1 MRIHRP
7 HSPDRPASIGE
18 ALRLQAAL
26 RPGRRAFVFLADGE
40 EESERL
46 TYRALDR
53 RARAVA
59 ALLQRHGA
67 TGERVLLLFPPGLDF
82 VAAFFGCLYAGAV
95 AVPAHPPHERS
106 LPRLRA
112 IACDSRP
119 RCVLAAVDDRLR
131 RTAAGVPELEGVRWL
146 TMDRERDGEDW
157 RDPGMG
163 EGDLA
168 FLQYTS
174 GSTGDPKGVM
184 VTHGNLLANARAI
197 AQAVSLSERDVLLS
211 WLPLYHDMGLIGIV
225 IQTVLL
231 GARCVLMSPTAF
243 LQRPMRWPRA
253 VARWG
258 ATLSGGPDFAWDLCA
273 RKTTPEERAA
283 LDLRRWRVAFDGAEP
298 VRAETLERFAQAFA
312 PAGFR
317 AAALCPCYGLAEATL
332 LVSVSPP
339 GTLPAKARRLAGSG
353 AVAPGTEVAIVH
365 PRTRRRLEP
374 GREGEI
380 WVAGPQVAAGY
391 WSRPRETART
401 FRARPAG
408 EEHGAW
414 LRTGDLGFLSG
425 SELFVTGRIKDLIVL
440 RGRNLHPQDVER
452 TAEASHPA
460 FAPGGAAAFSLEAG
474 GRERLAVALEVG
486 RRFRMEEAGEAVAAL
501 RQAVA
506 EEHEAEVYGVALLRP
521 GTLPRTSSGKVR
533 RGACRD
539 GFAARTLAAVAWD
552 ERPDGETAIRR
563 ALGRLP
569 PGADESRPLAALGLD
584 SLAAVELQHALMT
597 GFGIVLSLPELLES
611 SLAQIAER
619 VEAGRAESPAPVA
632 APRPVPSELP
642 LSQSQRALWFLHRL
656 DPEGTAYHLSFA
668 AWLRSGL
675 DAGRLGAALATLA
688 ERHSILRTVY
698 EERGGEPVARVLPA
712 APEVFEVID
721 ARELPDRGGEELRE
735 RVAVEAARPFDL
747 AAGPVLRVRL
757 LLGPA
762 GRRALVVAA
771 HHIALDFWAMEVLID
786 ELARLAEAPDAIL
799 PPAGSW
805 AAHAAAERER
815 LAGPEG
821 ERMWDF
827 WRGRLGG
834 RELPQLALPADRP
847 RPSVAR
853 FRGAG
858 VPLAIAPEVLAG
870 LKALARE
877 AGATLFTVLLAGF
890 QALLGRLSGQDEVLV
905 GSPAACRGRPE
916 LAGLVANLVN
926 TLVLRGGPD
935 GALTVRQ
942 LLARAWD
949 ELRGALAHQD
959 FPFPLLV
966 ERLQPRRDPARPPV
980 YQALLA
986 LEWPH
991 RLGGAAIAPLV
1002 LGSAGEPLRLGP
1014 VVLEPMPLE
1023 VPGAQLDVALYAIE
1037 HEGGLLASLR
1047 YDADLFDVA
1056 TAARWAGCFATLLA
1070 GMAARPEERAAE
1082 LPLLSEAEI
1091 RQLRGEREPLPSA
1104 WMSVHERFAAQAAL
1118 APDAPALFWR
1128 GEIVSYGELAARA
1141 GDVAARLAHRAIGP
1155 EDRIG
1160 ILLPRTPELV
1170 AAILGVLR
1178 CGAAYLPLDPAY
1190 PRERIAW
1197 MVEDA
1202 GAAAV
1207 IGRDEL
1213 ATAAVSPAVATG
1225 PGRLFAVIYTSG
1237 STGRPKGVGIEERSV
1252 AALLDWARSAF
1263 QDGEIAGVL
1272 AATSV
1277 CFDLSLFELFVPL
1290 TRGGAVVLAE
1300 NALELPRLPARERV
1314 TLVNTVPSAAA
1325 ELVRTDA
1332 LPVSV
1337 RTVNLAGE
1345 PLPGTLARA
1354 LATFAGVGR
1363 RVLNLYGPTETTVY
1377 STWAETGMGEGEPP
1391 IGRPLPGERALL
1403 LDRRMQP
1410 VPQGVPGELHLGGA
1424 GLARGYLGRPEQTA
1438 ERFLPDPWGPPG
1450 ARLYRTG
1457 DLARLLPSGELAFL
1471 GRLDHQ
1477 VKIRGFRVEPGEVE
1491 AALAGHPSVVEAAVA
1506 ARPEPGGGRR
1516 LVAWVVPAG
1525 EATGLTVRLR
1535 RDLEERLPAFLVP
1548 ALFVVLPALPRTPN
1562 GKIDRKALRDPGE
1575 EPGREAAPRTPAENL
1590 LAGVWTELLGRP
1602 AGPDDDFFAL
1612 GGHSLLAVRL
1622 ASRIREVFGVDLPIP
1637 ELFRRPTLAG
1647 LAAHLEQLARLVGD
1661 AEAPPFPALRAV
1673 PRNGPVPLSFAQQRL
1688 WFLDR
1693 LEPASPRYNVPAA
1706 IHLDGPLD
1714 PAALERALRALVD
1727 RHEALRTRFTEGTGG
1742 PVQEIDPEPDL
1753 PLPWI
1758 DLAGLPREQRNAEAR
1773 LLGAAEARRPFDL
1786 ARGPLLRAR
1795 LLRRGAEEHTLLLVC
1810 HHIAVDGWSL
1820 ALLLRELAALLRGE
1834 PLPPP
1839 PLQMADFALWQRAW
1853 MEGGTLASGL
1863 AAGRMRLAGIP
1874 DLALATDRPRPPVP
1888 SSRGGRRPLAVAA
1901 PLAAALEALG
1911 RRLGATPF
1919 MVLLAAFEAVLGRW
1933 SGQEVFAVGAPVAGR
1948 DRVETAGV
1956 VGLFVNTVVL
1966 RADLAGEPAFAAL
1979 VARVREDALA
1989 AYAHQD
1995 LPFDKLVDALA
2006 PARDLS
2012 HAPLFQAMLSLMD
2025 VPLPALDLPG
2035 LAARAEEVEAGVAK
2049 LDLTLELAP
2058 ADGGL
2063 AGSVEY
2069 SADLFDP
2076 TTAQRLA
2083 GHFLTLLA
2091 GALTEPDL
2099 PWRRLPLL
2107 GEEERHQLL
2116 HEWRTGADGVLDRLA
2131 EWDPDAPALLGEEEI
2146 SRGELAR
2153 RAGRLARRLLARGVG
2168 PEVVVGIRIGR
2179 SAEQAVA
2186 VLAVLQSGGALLPLD
2201 PAHPPERLAGMLADA
2216 GARLL
2221 LVRAADPP
2229 PPRGWTGETLAV
2241 EGGSEE
2247 TGRLPALHPEPEP
2260 EPEQAAYV
2268 VYTSGSTGRPKG
2280 VVVPR
2285 RALAALCR
2293 GVGERYGL
2301 VPGDRVLGFTS
2312 PAFDVALEEML
2323 GAWAAGAAVVPAPP
2337 EAVAT
2342 LDGFVGFVG
2351 FLARW
2356 RVTVVNLP
2364 ASFWHAWVSALAEAP
2379 PPASLRLVVAG
2390 SERLAAGKV
2399 AAWRRGTGVRLLN
2412 AYGATEAASSP
2423 LVHEPREGE
2432 DPVRV
2437 GRPLA
2442 GAEAVVLDRAGEP
2455 VPLGAPGEVAIGGP
2469 WLARGYLGNP
2479 EATAGRFVPNVWGGP
2494 GERLY
2499 RTGDLGRWR
2508 ADGTLELLGR
2518 IDHQIKVRGVRI
2530 EPGEVEAALEAHPQ
2544 VARAAAAAREGTAG
2558 LRLAAWVVPRPGPAP
2573 EPGAL
2578 REFLAARLPE
2588 AMLPAVWTFLAALP
2602 LTPTGKVDR
2611 NALPEPAPEERAP
2624 AEPRTAVEAGL
2635 AEVWQQVLG
2644 VGAVGVHDDFF
2655 ALGGDSILTLQIVAG
2670 ARARGLAVT
2679 PRQIFERRTV
2689 AALAS
2694 VAERVEAAL
2703 EETDQEEE
2711 REPVPLTPIQRWFF
2725 SLDQPAPHHF
2735 NQALLLAPREPLA
2748 AGVLARGVAAL
2759 VERHDALRLRF
2770 EPGGMQ
2776 RAVREERD
2784 LLACV
2789 DLAAL
2794 PAPLQEAALGA
2805 AVALA
2810 QTGFDLAAGP
2820 LFRAVL
2826 LRTGTGDRLLLAA
2839 HHLAVD
2845 GVSWRI
2851 LLEDLG
2857 QAVRQAP
2864 LGEILLPPRTLPF
2877 SRWARR
2883 LGEHARSEEVR
2894 ADLPRW
2900 LAMAP
2905 GAPVPLPGGLAGE
2918 PGREGEAETVS
2929 VELPWERGLSALRLD
2944 AALLAALARAAGGRL
2959 WVDVETHGRESDLP
2973 GADLSRTV
2981 GWFTAIFPLYIELP
2995 AAGMARAVEERL
3007 RSVPGHGLTWGLL
3020 RHGEA
3025 EQALAALPRPE
3036 VSFNDLGR
3044 FDGSGPLEVAP
3055 EPAGPQRSPVAR
3067 RTHRLE
3073 VSALEIGGR
3082 LRIDL
3087 TGNRGDRPTL
3097 ERLAADLAAELAAL
3111 AADSP
3116 LADPGVEDVYPATP
3130 IQQGIL
3136 FHDRAAPGSG
3146 VYVEQLTWTF
3156 AGGLDR
3162 NALRRAWSLA
3172 AERHAVLRT
3181 AFPAGEEPLQ
3191 VVRRDAEP
3199 DWQEE
3204 DWSGLA
3210 PPEQQERL
3218 AAHLA
3223 ADRRRGFD
3231 PSRAPLQRLAL
3242 YRLES
3247 DRWQFVWSHHH
3258 LLLDGWSMALV
3269 LEEVLGAYEAFCRGE
3284 EPGLPTRRPF
3294 RDYAEWIA
3302 GRDPEAER
3310 AFWQGLLAG
3319 FAEPTPLG
3327 EAKGEEEGRGEMR
3340 LSLPTAESRAL
3351 LALGRRRGWTPA
3363 TLVHGAWA
3371 ILLGAWGGAG
3381 DVLFG
3386 SVVSGRTA
3394 TVAGADG
3401 IVGLLAN
3408 TLPVRIH
3415 LPEGMILGAWLDR
3428 LQALLLEIRQREA
3441 SPLPAVRGWSP
3452 VPRHRP
3458 LFESLVAFENYPL
3471 GEPLRRWH
3479 SGSRIEDVRAVDST
3493 HYPLTLLAAL
3503 DPDLALTLLFER
3515 ARFGGAAVERLAAG
3529 LQAVLAAMAVGEDRP
3544 LASLSPFPAAQV
3556 AARAAHTARRQG
3568 PPADPSLERD
3578 LAAVWQEVLGVPAMT
3593 LEMTR
3598 EDSFFELGGH
3608 SLLAGRLLARVQA
3621 AFGIEISLSAF
3632 LDDPTLGGMA
3642 AAIAAGLLAQAD
3654 EPDLDALIDRLA
3666 DMDEEE
3672 AERLLGEVRT

>member
-1 MRIHRP
+1 MRIQHP
-7 HSPDRPASIGE
+7 LLPGCPASIGE

-40 EESERL
+40 EESDRL

-95 AVPAHPPHERS
+95 AVPAQPPHERS
-106 LPRLRA
+106 LSRLRA
-112 IACDSRP
+112 IVRDSGP
-119 RCVLAAVDDRLR
+119 RCVLAAADDRLR

-146 TMDRERDGEDW
+146 TVDGARSGEASW

-174 GSTGDPKGVM
+174 GSTADPKGVM
-184 VTHGNLLANARAI
+184 VTHGNLLANARSI
-197 AQAVSLSERDVLLS
+197 AQAVGLSERDVLLS

-231 GARCVLMSPTAF
+231 GARCVLMSPAAF

-253 VARWG
+253 VARYG

-273 RKTTPEERAA
+273 RKTTPEERAG
-283 LDLRRWRVAFDGAEP
+283 LDLRRWRVAFNGAEP
-298 VRAETLERFAQAFA
+298 VRAETLDRFAQAFA

-332 LVSVSPP
+332 LVSVASPGEAP
-339 GTLPAKARRLAGSG
+339 SVREKLAGSG

-365 PRTRRRLEP
+365 PRTRRRVEP
-374 GREGEI
+374 GRVGEI

-391 WSRPRETART
+391 WGRPRETART
-401 FRARPAG
+401 FRARLTG
-408 EEHGAW
+408 EARGGW
-414 LRTGDLGFLSG
+414 LRTGDLGFLVG
-425 SELFVTGRIKDLIVL
+425 DELFVTGRIKDLIVL
-440 RGRNLHPQDVER
+440 RGRNLYPQDVER

-460 FAPGGAAAFSLEAG
+460 FAPGGAAAFAVEVE

-486 RRFRMEEAGEAVAAL
+486 RRFRMEEAGDAVAAL
-501 RQAVA
+501 RKAVA
-506 EEHEAEVYGVALLRP
+506 EEHEAEVHGVALLRP

-533 RGACRD
+533 RRACRD
-539 GFAARTLAAVAWD
+539 AFLARTLAAVVWD
-552 ERPDGETAIRR
+552 VQAGSQALAR

-569 PGADESRPLAALGLD
+569 SGADESLPLAALGLD

-597 GFGIVLSLPELLES
+597 GFGIALSLPELLEA

-619 VEAGRAESPAPVA
+619 IEAGRAEPPAPVA
-632 APRPVPSELP
+632 APQPVFSELP

-656 DPEGTAYHLSFA
+656 DPEGTAYHLAFA

-698 EERGGEPVARVLPA
+698 EERGGEPVARVLPD
-712 APEVFEVID
+712 APGVFEVID

-735 RVAVEAARPFDL
+735 RGAAEVARPFDL

-757 LLGPA
+757 VLGPA

-771 HHIALDFWAMEVLID
+771 HHIALDFWALEVLID

-805 AAHAAAERER
+805 AAHVAAERER

-821 ERMWDF
+821 ERLWAF
-827 WRGRLGG
+827 WQGRLEG

-853 FRGAG
+853 FRGAA
-858 VPLAIAPEVLAG
+858 VPVAIAPEVMAG

-877 AGATLFTVLLAGF
+877 SGATLFTVLLAGF
-890 QALLGRLSGQDEVLV
+890 QVLLGRLSGQDEVLV

-935 GALTVRQ
+935 GSATVRQ

-980 YQALLA
+980 FQALLA

-1002 LGSAGEPLRLGP
+1002 LGSAGEPLHLGP
-1014 VVLEPMPLE
+1014 VVLEPMALE
-1023 VPGAQLDVALYAIE
+1023 IPGAQLDVALYAIE
-1037 HEGGLLASLR
+1037 HEGGLLGSLR

-1070 GMAARPEERAAE
+1070 GMAARPEDRPAE
-1082 LPLLSEAEI
+1082 LPLLSEVEI
-1091 RQLRGEREPLPSA
+1091 RQLQGEPELLPSA

-1118 APDAPALFWR
+1118 APGAPALYWHE
-1128 GEIVSYGELAARA
+1128 EIMSYGDLAARA
-1141 GDVAARLAHRAIGP
+1141 GEVAARLAHRGIGP
-1155 EDRIG
+1155 EDRVG

-1178 CGAAYLPLDPAY
+1178 CGAAYLSLDPSY

-1202 GAAAV
+1202 GVAAV

-1213 ATAAVSPAVATG
+1213 AAAAVPLPVSTG

-1237 STGRPKGVGIEERSV
+1237 STGLPKGVGIEERSV
-1252 AALLDWARSAF
+1252 ASLLDWARSAF
-1263 QDGEIAGVL
+1263 SDAETAGVL

-1332 LPVSV
+1332 LPASV

-1345 PLPGTLARA
+1345 PLPGALARA
-1354 LATFAGVGR
+1354 LAGAGR

-1377 STWAETGMGEGEPP
+1377 STWAEAGTGEGEPP

-1457 DLARLLPSGELAFL
+1457 DLARLLPDGGLAFL

-1491 AALAGHPSVVEAAVA
+1491 AVLAGHPAVAEAAVA

-1525 EATGLTVRLR
+1525 EATGLTARLR

-1562 GKIDRKALRDPGE
+1562 GKIDRKALPDPGE
-1575 EPGREAAPRTPAENL
+1575 APGRDAAPRTPAERL
-1590 LAGVWTELLGRP
+1590 LAGIWTELLGRP

-1612 GGHSLLAVRL
+1612 GGHSLLGVRL

-1647 LAAHLEQLARLVGD
+1647 LAAHLEQLARLR
-1661 AEAPPFPALRAV
+1661 ASEEEPFPALRAL

-1693 LEPASPRYNVPAA
+1693 LESESPRYNVPAA

-1714 PAALERALRALVD
+1714 PAALERALHSLVR
-1727 RHEALRTRFTEGTGG
+1727 RHEALRTRFAEGAGG
-1742 PVQEIDPEPDL
+1742 PVQEIDPNPDL

-1758 DLAGLPREQRNAEAR
+1758 DLAGLPRGRRDAEAR
-1773 LLGAAEARRPFDL
+1773 RLGAAEARRPFDL
-1786 ARGPLLRAR
+1786 ARGPVLRTR
-1795 LLRRGAEEHTLLLVC
+1795 LLRRGAEEHTLVLVC

-1834 PLPPP
+1834 PLSPP

-1853 MEGGTLASGL
+1853 MEGEALASGL
-1863 AAGRMRLAGIP
+1863 AAGRIRLAGIP

-1888 SSRGGRRPLAVAA
+1888 SPQGGRWPLAVAA
-1901 PLAAALEALG
+1901 PLADAMEAIG

-1966 RADLAGEPAFAAL
+1966 RADLAGAPSFAAL

-1995 LPFDKLVDALA
+1995 LPFDKLVDALD

-2012 HAPLFQAMLSLMD
+2012 RAPIFQAMLSLMD
-2025 VPLPALDLPG
+2025 VPLPTLDLPG
-2035 LAARAEEVEAGVAK
+2035 LTARAEEVDAGVAK

-2058 ADGGL
+2058 AAGGL

-2091 GALTEPDL
+2091 GALAAPDL

-2107 GEEERHQLL
+2107 GEGERHQLL
-2116 HEWRTGADGVLDRLA
+2116 HEWREGPDGAGGSVLDRLA
-2131 EWDPDAPALLGEEEI
+2131 EWDPDAPALLGEEEV
-2146 SRGELAR
+2146 SRGEFAR
-2153 RAGRLARRLLARGVG
+2153 RAGRLARRLVERGVG
-2168 PEVVVGIRIGR
+2168 PEEVVGIRIGR
-2179 SAEQAVA
+2179 SAELAVA
-2186 VLAVLQSGGALLPLD
+2186 ILAVLQSGGALLPLD
-2201 PAHPPERLAGMLADA
+2201 PDHPPERLAGMLADA

-2229 PPRGWTGETLAV
+2229 PPHGWTGETLAV

-2247 TGRLPALHPEPEP
+2247 SGGLPAVH
-2260 EPEQAAYV
+2260 PEQAAYV

-2280 VVVPR
+2280 VVVPH

-2301 VPGDRVLGFTS
+2301 APGDRVLGFTS
-2312 PAFDVALEEML
+2312 PSFDVALEEML
-2323 GAWAAGAAVVPAPP
+2323 GAWTAGAAVVPAPP
-2337 EAVAT
+2337 EALAT
-2342 LDGFVGFVG
+2342 LDGFLG

-2399 AAWRRGTGVRLLN
+2399 AAWRRSTGVRLLN

-2423 LVHEPREGE
+2423 VVHEPREGE

-2442 GAEAVVLDRAGEP
+2442 GAEVVVLDRTGEP

-2479 EATAGRFVPNVWGGP
+2479 AATAGRFVPNAWGGP

-2499 RTGDLGRWR
+2499 RIGDLGRWR
-2508 ADGTLELLGR
+2508 TDGTLELLGR

-2573 EPGAL
+2573 EPAAL

-2588 AMLPAVWTFLAALP
+2588 AMLPAVWTFLPALP

-2611 NALPEPAPEERAP
+2611 SALPEPAPEERVP
-2624 AEPRTAVEAGL
+2624 AEPRTAVEAAL

-2644 VGAVGVHDDFF
+2644 VGTVGVHDDFF

-2694 VAERVEAAL
+2694 VAERVEAAV
-2703 EETDQEEE
+2703 DQHEE

-2735 NQALLLAPREPLA
+2735 NQALLLAPRERLA
-2748 AGVLARGVAAL
+2748 AGSLARAVAAL
-2759 VERHDALRLRF
+2759 VDRHDALRLRF
-2770 EPGGMQ
+2770 EPAGMQ
-2776 RAVREERD
+2776 RTVREERD

-2794 PAPLQEAALGA
+2794 PASLQEAALGA

-2810 QTGFDLAAGP
+2810 QTGFNLASGP

-2826 LRTGTGDRLLLAA
+2826 FRTGMGDRLLLAA

-2857 QAVRQAP
+2857 QAGP
-2864 LGEILLPPRTLPF
+2864 LPPRTLPF

-2883 LGEHARSEEVR
+2883 LAEHARSEAVR

-2905 GAPVPLPGGLAGE
+2905 GGPVPLPGGLAGE

-2929 VELPWERGLSALRLD
+2929 VELPWERGLSVLRLD

-2959 WVDVETHGRESDLP
+2959 WVDVETHGRDS

-2981 GWFTAIFPLYIELP
+2981 GWFTAVFPLWIELP
-2995 AAGMARAVEERL
+2995 AAGAARAVQERL
-3007 RSVPGHGLTWGLL
+3007 RNVPGHGLTWGLL

-3025 EQALAALPRPE
+3025 EEALAALPRPE
-3036 VSFNDLGR
+3036 VSFNYLGR
-3044 FDGSGPLEVAP
+3044 FDGSGPFLPAP
-3055 EPAGPQRSPVAR
+3055 EPVGPQRSPMAR

-3087 TGNRGDRPTL
+3087 TGDRGDRPAL
-3097 ERLAADLAAELAAL
+3097 DKLAADLAAELAAL
-3111 AADSP
+3111 AADTP

-3156 AGGLDR
+3156 ADGLDR
-3162 NALRRAWSLA
+3162 NALLRAWSLA
-3172 AERHAVLRT
+3172 AARHAVLRT
-3181 AFPAGEEPLQ
+3181 AFPAADEPLQ

-3199 DWQEE
+3199 AWQEE

-3210 PPEQQERL
+3210 RPEQEERL

-3231 PSRAPLQRLAL
+3231 PARAPLQRLAL
-3242 YRLES
+3242 FRLGP
-3247 DRWQFVWSHHH
+3247 DRWQLVWSHHH

-3269 LEEVLGAYEAFCRGE
+3269 LEEVLAAYDAFRRGE
-3284 EPGLPTRRPF
+3284 EPALPARRPF

-3302 GRDPEAER
+3302 GRDAEAER

-3319 FAEPTPLG
+3319 FAGLTPLG
-3327 EAKGEEEGRGEMR
+3327 EAKGEEEGYGEMR
-3340 LSLPTAESRAL
+3340 LSLPAAESRAL

-3363 TLVHGAWA
+3363 TLMHGAWA
-3371 ILLGAWGGAG
+3371 ILLGAWSGAR
-3381 DVLFG
+3381 DVIFG

-3394 TVAGADG
+3394 TLPGADG

-3408 TLPVRIH
+3408 TLPVRID
-3415 LPEGMILGAWLDR
+3415 LPEGEALGAWLDR
-3428 LQALLLEIRQREA
+3428 LQAILLKIRQHEA
-3441 SPLPAVRGWSP
+3441 TPLPAVRGWSL
-3452 VPRHRP
+3452 VPRHLP
-3458 LFESLVAFENYPL
+3458 LFESLVAYENYPL
-3471 GEPLRRWH
+3471 GEPLRRWR

-3503 DPDLALTLLFER
+3503 DPDLSLTLLFAR

-3529 LQAVLAAMAVGEDRP
+3529 LQAVLAAMAMGEDRP

-3556 AARAAHTARRQG
+3556 AARAADTARRQG
-3568 PPADPSLERD
+3568 PPPDPALARE
-3578 LAAVWQEVLGVPAMT
+3578 LAAVWQEVLGVRGVG
-3593 LEMTR
+3593 L

-3608 SLLAGRLLARVQA
+3608 SLLAGRLLARVQSA
-3621 AFGIEISLSAF
+3621 CGVEIPLSAF

-3642 AAIAAGLLAQAD
+3642 AAITAALLTQAD
-3654 EPDLDALIDRLA
+3654 EPDLDALIDRLM